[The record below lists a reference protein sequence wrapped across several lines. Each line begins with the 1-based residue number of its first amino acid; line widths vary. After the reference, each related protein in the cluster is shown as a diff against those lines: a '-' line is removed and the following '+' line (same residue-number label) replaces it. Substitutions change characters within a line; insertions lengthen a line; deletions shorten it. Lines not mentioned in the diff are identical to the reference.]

1 MNNIWHFG
9 ADVKKV
15 LPHFGADDIRVSF
28 NAGTVLMSNTSCGT
42 SVQMSFVDDAL
53 CTSTV
58 LMSGNSCGTSV
69 LMSRMLFGT
78 SVLTSF
84 VE

>member
-1 MNNIWHFG
+1 
-9 ADVKKV
+9 
-15 LPHFGADDIRVSF
+15 
-28 NAGTVLMSNTSCGT
+28 MSKTFFGT
-42 SVQMSFVDDAL
+42 SVLMLFVDDTF

-58 LMSGNSCGTSV
+58 LMSRNFIGTSV

-84 VE
+84 VD